1 MADNARIE
9 DLRKRYHENPR
20 RFFAPLANEYRK
32 AGFLDRAI
40 LLCEK
45 HLGEQADNMNGLVVY
60 GQTLFEGGR
69 PEDARMPFE
78 RALGVDPENL
88 IALRHL
94 GDIARLVGDTD
105 EARRW
110 YGKLLE
116 VDRRNDEVLEL
127 MEQLGGGDAPE
138 DSPAPIFADSSTP
151 LVSVAK
157 SVSVSGGEASD
168 IGMID
173 LDAPSEP
180 PTAPSAPAGPGGTVV
195 INAQALADRDR
206 EQVGDLGAETLLV
219 EPTAA
224 SPTVEVTPPTP
235 ATPAKRGSL
244 LDIDFDF
251 SDVETPPE
259 PPAPAAAPVTGSEAA
274 EYGFAAGAAG
284 SDASAETIA
293 LDGPLS
299 LDAPLG
305 DAGLEVETSSEGEA
319 LAPAASGLEGL
330 ELAEFTSD
338 QAPLAGL
345 EASEFVAEDVA
356 PLADLDLPD
365 SATEAVAPLAG
376 LDRVELDAEDV
387 EPITGF
393 EETVDA
399 GVMDVSALAPEP
411 AGDVSDAPEPGL
423 PAEPSPGLPLMDLEE
438 PPTSEP
444 PSFSERA
451 SAPRPR
457 MTKADMASLPLLADY
472 GLEDDEPAAK
482 RPSTPL
488 GTPAIVTETMATLY
502 LQQGHRAEAIS
513 VYRQLV
519 EQEPNNQEL
528 ARKLAELEAAEMPDF
543 EAPASDAA
551 EPEPAPAGAAM
562 TDVTFDGVRLRAP
575 TPAAGVQFPAPAGP
589 SARDFFGN
597 FARRGVA
604 RSEAA
609 ASAPAA
615 GDAEPMA
622 AAAVLE
628 PAVSTADAPA
638 PVADT
643 GWPLDALLGLPEDAA
658 DSAAAEVL
666 AGLAT
671 FEGPSGHTGLDALM
685 ASPANPAPADASP
698 TEPAS
703 PQRKSVPRAS
713 QNLKFDQFFSTPSPT
728 TDAAG
733 QDGGDGDDLDQ
744 FHGWLKGLKP

>member
-69 PEDARMPFE
+69 PEEARMPFE
-78 RALGVDPENL
+78 RALGVDAENL

-94 GDIARLVGDTD
+94 GDIARLLGDTD
-105 EARRW
+105 DARRW

-127 MEQLGGGDAPE
+127 MAQLGGGDAPE

-180 PTAPSAPAGPGGTVV
+180 PTVPSVPAGPGGTVV

-206 EQVGDLGAETLLV
+206 EQADDLGGDTLLA

-235 ATPAKRGSL
+235 RTAPKRGSL

-251 SDVETPPE
+251 SDVQTPPE
-259 PPAPAAAPVTGSEAA
+259 PPAPAAAPLMGAEAA
-274 EYGFAAGAAG
+274 EYGFADGAAG

-299 LDAPLG
+299 LDAALG
-305 DAGLEVETSSEGEA
+305 DTGLEVEASSEGDA
-319 LAPAASGLEGL
+319 LAPAEPGLDGL

-338 QAPLAGL
+338 APPLSGL
-345 EASEFVAEDVA
+345 EASEFVAEDVP
-356 PLADLDLPD
+356 PLADLDLP
-365 SATEAVAPLAG
+365 EAAAEEVAPLAG
-376 LDRVELDAEDV
+376 LDRVELDAGDV

-399 GVMDVSALAPEP
+399 GVVDVSALAPEP
-411 AGDVSDAPEPGL
+411 AADVSDVPEPEL
-423 PAEPSPGLPLMDLEE
+423 PSMELEE
-438 PPTSEP
+438 PPISEP
-444 PSFSERA
+444 PSFSERS
-451 SAPRPR
+451 SAPRRR

-482 RPSTPL
+482 RPSTRH
-488 GTPAIVTETMATLY
+488 GAPAIVTETMATLY

-528 ARKLAELEAAEMPDF
+528 RHKLAELEAAEMPDF
-543 EAPASDAA
+543 EAPAPDAA

-609 ASAPAA
+609 VSAPAA

-628 PAVSTADAPA
+628 PDAPA
-638 PVADT
+638 ADEPAAVADT
-643 GWPLDALLGLPEDAA
+643 GWPLDALLGLPGDAA

-671 FEGPSGHTGLDALM
+671 FEGPSGHTGLDDLM
-685 ASPANPAPADASP
+685 
-698 TEPAS
+698 AS

-733 QDGGDGDDLDQ
+733 QGGPDGDDLDQ
-744 FHGWLKGLKP
+744 FQGWLKGLKP